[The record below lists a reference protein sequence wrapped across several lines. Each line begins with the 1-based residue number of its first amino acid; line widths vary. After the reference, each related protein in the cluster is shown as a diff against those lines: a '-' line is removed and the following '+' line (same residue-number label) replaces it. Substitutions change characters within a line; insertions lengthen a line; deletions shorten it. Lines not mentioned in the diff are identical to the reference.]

1 MLSNKG
7 TCVAACI
14 SPKTARLFQA
24 SLLHRSTPRP
34 GLTQKPREQC
44 FPLPRKAAKPGLRA
58 GPGPPQRPAFSS
70 LLCRLVLLRGK
81 WEQEPP
87 PTPPTLALVQCTS
100 VAPGAARGRPGAH
113 LLLGCSAELPAS
125 GAMAPPRGL
134 GKMGPVY
141 LLSVG
146 VLSQLLG
153 RPGSRTLVA
162 LSIHDLLPKDRGQ
175 DLTPLS
181 LWPLRGQSA
190 VLRGHHGSRGPLL
203 PPSLRTGT

>member
-34 GLTQKPREQC
+34 GLSQKPREQC

-81 WEQEPP
+81 WEQEPAAP
-87 PTPPTLALVQCTS
+87 HSADFGSGPVHICGPRGSAWAPWCSPAAGVFSRAACLWRHGTPQGTWEDGAGVLALRGSAQP
-100 VAPGAARGRPGAH
+100 APGQTWQQDT
-113 LLLGCSAELPAS
+113 C
-125 GAMAPPRGL
+125 GL
-134 GKMGPVY
+134 KH
-141 LLSVG
+141 S
-146 VLSQLLG
+146 
-153 RPGSRTLVA
+153 
-162 LSIHDLLPKDRGQ
+162 
-175 DLTPLS
+175 
-181 LWPLRGQSA
+181 
-190 VLRGHHGSRGPLL
+190 
-203 PPSLRTGT
+203 